1 MSLIY
6 QTLSPI
12 YLFRKYIRGK
22 KKLLENDVKKLNLKG
37 KVKTYQNIKE
47 NIISTEINFNEFGF
61 ITSKYENNDTKIYD
75 YISDTNLL
83 LGINTYLGHEI
94 SFENLISEEFFHYNK
109 SFSKLL
115 FKKTQNY
122 KFSKFI
128 YIDKFCYDIR
138 GNLIAIINYR
148 GSIKKGSVSKVVIKT
163 YDMEN
168 NEIAEKIYYDNKSK
182 NIMRISQIGSTSI
195 RNVENYF
202 YKVDQGYELIS
213 NMTEIIDENKLVISS
228 ESFALITGTLNTKVY
243 YNFDKYGNWV
253 SKIEDCKV
261 EIRKRIVTNRE
272 KIIANIEYW

>member
-12 YLFRKYIRGK
+12 YLFRKYKRGK
-22 KKLLENDVKKLNLKG
+22 KKLLENDVKKLNLIG

-47 NIISTEINFNEFGF
+47 NIITTEIKFNEFGF
-61 ITSKYENNDTKIYD
+61 ITSKYENNDTKIYN

-83 LGINTYLGHEI
+83 LEISTYLGHEI

-115 FKKTQNY
+115 FKKTENY
-122 KFSKFI
+122 KFSKFE
-128 YIDKFCYDIR
+128 YTDKFCYDIR

-148 GSIKKGSVSKVVIKT
+148 GSIKKGSVCKVVIKT

-168 NEIAEKIYYDNKSK
+168 NEVAEKIYYDNKSK
-182 NIMRISQIGSTSI
+182 NIMRINKISTNSI

-202 YKVDQGYELIS
+202 NKVDRGYELMS
-213 NMTEIIDENKLVISS
+213 NMTEIIDENKLVISR
-228 ESFALITGTLNTKVY
+228 ESFTLITGFLNTKIY